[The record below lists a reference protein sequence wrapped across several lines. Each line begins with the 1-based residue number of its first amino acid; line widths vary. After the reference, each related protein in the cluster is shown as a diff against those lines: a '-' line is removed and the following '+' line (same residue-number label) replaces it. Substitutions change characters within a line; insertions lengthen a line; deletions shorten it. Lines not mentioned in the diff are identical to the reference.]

1 MAQVCD
7 VIQADPNSLALALAA
22 LGRKVTIVEK
32 TSSSGKFIVISDAP
46 STGQTFVVITGDPAK
61 LSLDISTLIDGGH
74 TIDFVAST
82 FSASHYV
89 VGYV

>member
-1 MAQVCD
+1 MAQTSTI
-7 VIQADPNSLALALAA
+7 IQAYPNSLSLALAA
-22 LGRKVTIVEK
+22 LNRKVTIVEK
-32 TSSSGKFIVISDAP
+32 TSSSGKFIVISDSP

-61 LSLDISTLIDGGH
+61 LSLEITNIIGGGH
-74 TIDFVAST
+74 TVDFVAST

>member
-1 MAQVCD
+1 MAQTCT

-22 LGRKVTIVEK
+22 LNRKVTIVEK

-61 LSLDISTLIDGGH
+61 LSLDISTLIDNGH